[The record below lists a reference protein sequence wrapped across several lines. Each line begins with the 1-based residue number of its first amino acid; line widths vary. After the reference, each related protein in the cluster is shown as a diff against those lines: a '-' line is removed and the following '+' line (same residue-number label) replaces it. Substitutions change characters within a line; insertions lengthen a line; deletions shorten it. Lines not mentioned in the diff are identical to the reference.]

1 MMKRLSTPKRRST
14 VDFSGYIH
22 QIAQIQRQ
30 LDTERRMTD
39 NPDIQWWVRDVCKL
53 LDSAIWKLHKC
64 NSLDVEDAEDAEYEE
79 QEE

>member
-1 MMKRLSTPKRRST
+1 MMKRLSTSERRSI

-30 LDTERRMTD
+30 LDIERRMTD

-53 LDSAIWKLHKC
+53 LDSAIRKLHKC
-64 NSLDVEDAEDAEYEE
+64 NSLDVEYEE